1 MCRNAAHWS
10 NWKEW
15 WFSTRSSP
23 GGKRKHHDREYTLT
37 PALSIRWLPVR
48 SPLFFTAVSITL
60 PLYLLC
66 LLCLL
71 QCRVSTVIPIV
82 PLCYLARVT
91 LADELPLCRHAL
103 WVESDSAALTPNCV
117 STGHLQFVSLYLQLF
132 LTVCVF
138 FRHESDGIPWSSTLT
153 KGSSALPLLGTG
165 KLDPLITCGQTHTCT
180 DAVWM
185 YHTGG
190 AWYQGWTDVLKQEN
204 RGLLREEKRRGEGCN
219 YTSLERGRLICSPL
233 TLSLLFP
240 DSDQRQTC
248 MYLSRHAPLGTDGA
262 LQCPAWNYSAFSSA
276 EVKLQSTLPCVV
288 LIHSH
293 NGPFLWVCRYQPGVI
308 IPQRFAIE
316 KDRPLLIVDSFMLN
330 RLGKLK
336 GKCCFSWTDE

>member
-1 MCRNAAHWS
+1 MESLEAPLWR
-10 NWKEW
+10 
-15 WFSTRSSP
+15 R
-23 GGKRKHHDREYTLT
+23 G
-37 PALSIRWLPVR
+37 PV
-48 SPLFFTAVSITL
+48 
-60 PLYLLC
+60 
-66 LLCLL
+66 
-71 QCRVSTVIPIV
+71 
-82 PLCYLARVT
+82 
-91 LADELPLCRHAL
+91 LCRSWGQVSWTRWSPVNRHTHAQMQYG
-103 WVESDSAALTPNCV
+103 C
-117 STGHLQFVSLYLQLF
+117 
-132 LTVCVF
+132 
-138 FRHESDGIPWSSTLT
+138 
-153 KGSSALPLLGTG
+153 
-165 KLDPLITCGQTHTCT
+165 ITQ
-180 DAVWM
+180 
-185 YHTGG
+185 GG